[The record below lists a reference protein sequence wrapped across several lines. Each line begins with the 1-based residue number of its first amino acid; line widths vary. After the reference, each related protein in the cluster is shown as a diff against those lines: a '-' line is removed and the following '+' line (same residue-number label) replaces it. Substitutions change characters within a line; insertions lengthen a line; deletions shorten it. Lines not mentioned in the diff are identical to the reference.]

1 MPLVDRDA
9 PLRFVRTAFAPD
21 DWVAIFLKSYETGRV
36 HQRVGPVCWVT
47 HPRFQAWL
55 RFKNLQRFNVYVS
68 VNAIA
73 PGRRSR
79 TRDAVGAIRHVFLE
93 ADRDGPAVL
102 AAIAAR
108 GDLPPPSYVL
118 HSSPNRVHVFWRV
131 GGFDAARVE
140 ALQKRLSQEL
150 GTDTAATPATQT
162 TRLVGFM
169 NHKYVPPHLVTIEYR
184 DTETVHAPTAFPSVE
199 LPTVPDI
206 VPATRNDRR
215 WASRLDPVERAR
227 RYLAN
232 VPPAVAGQHGD
243 LHTFRVCC
251 RLVRGFDLDADAA
264 LSVLADWNA
273 RCRPPW
279 SQREL
284 REKLQRAA
292 KYGREASG
300 GALVLHWGS
309 DSSPRLTAET
319 TRKWITAHATKS
331 G

>member
-1 MPLVDRDA
+1 MPLVDREA
-9 PLRFVRTAFAPD
+9 PLGFLRTAFGPD

-36 HQRVGPVCWVT
+36 HQRVGPISWVT

-93 ADRDGPAVL
+93 ADRHGPAVL

-108 GDLPPPSYVL
+108 GDLPAPSYVL
-118 HSSPNRVHVFWRV
+118 HSSPSRVHVFWRV
-131 GGFDAARVE
+131 GGFDVPRVE
-140 ALQKRLSQEL
+140 ALQKKLSQEL

-169 NHKYVPPHLVTIEYR
+169 NHKYAPPHLVTIEYR
-184 DTETVHAPTAFPSVE
+184 DTETVHEPTAFPRVE
-199 LPTVPDI
+199 LSTVRDI
-206 VPATRNDRR
+206 VPAPRDDGE

-232 VPPAVAGQHGD
+232 VPPAVAGQRGD
-243 LHTFRVCC
+243 VHTFRVCC
-251 RLVRGFDLDADAA
+251 RLVRGFA
-264 LSVLADWNA
+264 LSDDTALEVLAPWNS

-279 SQREL
+279 TEGEL
-284 REKLQRAA
+284 LDKLRRASR
-292 KYGREASG
+292 YGQEPHG
-300 GALVLHWGS
+300 GLLLS
-309 DSSPRLTAET
+309 RSS
-319 TRKWITAHATKS
+319 
-331 G
+331 